1 MIASALAWICDAANW
16 GGDAGIGMRLLQHLG
31 VTALVVLAAGVVAVP
46 AGIAIGHTRRGKGL
60 VTFASGA
67 ARALPTLGLLTLFA
81 LALGI
86 GLAAPFWALVVLAF
100 PPLLAAAYSGVES
113 ADASTV
119 DAARAMGMTELQVL
133 RHVELPAAFPLLVGG
148 LRSTVL
154 QVASTATLAAYTAD
168 IGLGRFLFAG
178 MKTNH
183 YEVMVGGAL
192 LVVALTLVLDVA
204 LAAFQRAAFRGT
216 PSSVA
221 TARRRA
227 FRPDGPE

>member
-1 MIASALAWICDAANW
+1 MITSALAWIADAANW
-16 GGDAGIGMRLLQHLG
+16 GGDAGIWARLLQHLG
-31 VTALVVLAAGVVAVP
+31 VTALVVLAAAVVAVP
-46 AGIAIGHTRRGKGL
+46 AGIAIGHTRRGRAL

-86 GLAAPFWALVVLAF
+86 GLAAPFWALVILAF

-113 ADASTV
+113 ADAVTV
-119 DAARAMGMTELQVL
+119 DAARAIGMTELQVL
-133 RHVELPAAFPLLVGG
+133 RHVELPAAFPILVGG

-178 MKTNH
+178 MKTSQ
-183 YEVMVGGAL
+183 YEVMIGGAL
-192 LVVALTLVLDVA
+192 LVVALTLVLDIVLA
-204 LAAFQRAAFRGT
+204 LCQKAVERMSRQ
-216 PSSVA
+216 S
-221 TARRRA
+221 
-227 FRPDGPE
+227 RPVSGKAPE